1 MRSMKMEEEREE
13 SETTDLWTAD
23 EECQEDKTSHTPLF
37 IPPPL
42 QGWSLNFFF
51 SLCV

>member
-23 EECQEDKTSHTPLF
+23 EECQKDKPSHTLIHPTTSSGLV
-37 IPPPL
+37 P
-42 QGWSLNFFF
+42 
-51 SLCV
+51 